1 MVALGRAEK
10 SGYVNGEGEM
20 YLDIVA
26 AVVLRNDGD
35 RVSDQSEL
43 VQLF

>member
-1 MVALGRAEK
+1 MVTLGRAEK

-26 AVVLRNDGD
+26 AVVLGDDGD
-35 RVSDQSEL
+35 RVSDQFEL
-43 VQLF
+43 VQFF